1 MLIDILNECIVDM
14 NTVRALET
22 ASADTKKQSEANYK
36 FKQLVV
42 SVKQTIVEIQTAV
55 ENSKFRPST
64 EVMSGLN
71 GIIKNCEQV
80 VKVGAAN
87 AATTGFIEGERKR
100 VYDAVG
106 QDWLDYYQGATAH
119 IISLLEIVKGILPN
133 EDRVKYATNKMRRAA
148 SWGKTADNYR
158 FLNEGLADAEKIL
171 KDLDLDEDSD
181 ILAFLKLVS
190 EGKATIR
197 NLTDE
202 ILAWI
207 KAENLEDTIKTL
219 DVLLSDEALQLYA
232 ETNKVISPSQNVEVE
247 CIPALKPLYDR
258 VQDNVYVLGSNA
270 GMKVEQ
276 WGNTCLIVRE
286 LLNGATVDECMAML
300 DQLQEETLK

>member
-1 MLIDILNECIVDM
+1 MLIDILNKCIVDM
-14 NTVRALET
+14 NTVHALET
-22 ASADTKKQSEANYK
+22 ALADTKKQSEANYK

-42 SVKQTIVEIQTAV
+42 SVKQTVMEIQTAV
-55 ENSKFRPST
+55 ENSNFRPST
-64 EVMSGLN
+64 EVMSRLN

-80 VKVGAAN
+80 VKGGAAN
-87 AATTGFIEGERKR
+87 AATTGFLEGERKR
-100 VYDAVG
+100 VYDEVR

-133 EDRVKYATNKMRRAA
+133 EDRVKYATNKMRKAA

-202 ILAWI
+202 ILVWI
-207 KAENLEDTIKTL
+207 KAENLEDKMHI
-219 DVLLSDEALQLYA
+219 
-232 ETNKVISPSQNVEVE
+232 
-247 CIPALKPLYDR
+247 
-258 VQDNVYVLGSNA
+258 GF
-270 GMKVEQ
+270 
-276 WGNTCLIVRE
+276 
-286 LLNGATVDECMAML
+286 
-300 DQLQEETLK
+300 

>member
-100 VYDAVG
+100 VYEAVG
-106 QDWLDYYQGATAH
+106 QDWLAYYQGATAH

-133 EDRVKYATNKMRRAA
+133 EDRVKYATNKMRSAA
-148 SWGKTADNYR
+148 SWSKTADNYR
-158 FLNEGLADAEKIL
+158 FLNAGLADAEKIL
-171 KDLDLDEDSD
+171 KDLNLDEDSD

-207 KAENLEDTIKTL
+207 KAENLEDKMHI
-219 DVLLSDEALQLYA
+219 EF
-232 ETNKVISPSQNVEVE
+232 
-247 CIPALKPLYDR
+247 
-258 VQDNVYVLGSNA
+258 
-270 GMKVEQ
+270 
-276 WGNTCLIVRE
+276 
-286 LLNGATVDECMAML
+286 
-300 DQLQEETLK
+300 

>member
-87 AATTGFIEGERKR
+87 AATTGFIEGERKK
-100 VYDAVG
+100 VYDEVG
-106 QDWLDYYQGATAH
+106 QDWLAYYQGATAH
-119 IISLLEIVKGILPN
+119 IISLLEIVKGILTN

-148 SWGKTADNYR
+148 SWSKTADNYR
-158 FLNEGLADAEKIL
+158 FLNAGLADAEKIL

-207 KAENLEDTIKTL
+207 KAENLEDKMHI
-219 DVLLSDEALQLYA
+219 
-232 ETNKVISPSQNVEVE
+232 
-247 CIPALKPLYDR
+247 
-258 VQDNVYVLGSNA
+258 GF
-270 GMKVEQ
+270 
-276 WGNTCLIVRE
+276 
-286 LLNGATVDECMAML
+286 
-300 DQLQEETLK
+300 

>member
-71 GIIKNCEQV
+71 GIINNCEQV

-87 AATTGFIEGERKR
+87 AATTGFIESERKR
-100 VYDAVG
+100 VYDAVR
-106 QDWLDYYQGATAH
+106 QDWLDYYQGVTAH

-133 EDRVKYATNKMRRAA
+133 EDQVKYATNKMRRAA
-148 SWGKTADNYR
+148 SWGETADNYR

-190 EGKATIR
+190 ERKATIR

-207 KAENLEDTIKTL
+207 KAENLEDKMHI
-219 DVLLSDEALQLYA
+219 
-232 ETNKVISPSQNVEVE
+232 
-247 CIPALKPLYDR
+247 
-258 VQDNVYVLGSNA
+258 GF
-270 GMKVEQ
+270 
-276 WGNTCLIVRE
+276 
-286 LLNGATVDECMAML
+286 
-300 DQLQEETLK
+300 

>member
-22 ASADTKKQSEANYK
+22 VSADTKKQSEANYK

-42 SVKQTIVEIQTAV
+42 SVKQTIMEIQTAV
-55 ENSKFRPST
+55 ENSNFRPST

-100 VYDAVG
+100 VYDEVR

-133 EDRVKYATNKMRRAA
+133 EDRVKYATNKMRKAA
-148 SWGKTADNYR
+148 NWGKMADNYR

-207 KAENLEDTIKTL
+207 KAENLEDKMYI
-219 DVLLSDEALQLYA
+219 
-232 ETNKVISPSQNVEVE
+232 
-247 CIPALKPLYDR
+247 
-258 VQDNVYVLGSNA
+258 GF
-270 GMKVEQ
+270 
-276 WGNTCLIVRE
+276 
-286 LLNGATVDECMAML
+286 
-300 DQLQEETLK
+300 

>member
-87 AATTGFIEGERKR
+87 AATTGFIEGERKK
-100 VYDAVG
+100 VYDEVG
-106 QDWLDYYQGATAH
+106 QDWLAYYQGATAH
-119 IISLLEIVKGILPN
+119 IISLLEIVKGILTN

-148 SWGKTADNYR
+148 SWSKTADNYR
-158 FLNEGLADAEKIL
+158 FLNAGLADAEKIL

-190 EGKATIR
+190 ERKATIR

-207 KAENLEDTIKTL
+207 KAENLEDTMHI
-219 DVLLSDEALQLYA
+219 EF
-232 ETNKVISPSQNVEVE
+232 
-247 CIPALKPLYDR
+247 
-258 VQDNVYVLGSNA
+258 
-270 GMKVEQ
+270 
-276 WGNTCLIVRE
+276 
-286 LLNGATVDECMAML
+286 
-300 DQLQEETLK
+300 

>member
-22 ASADTKKQSEANYK
+22 TSADTKKQSEANNK

-55 ENSKFRPST
+55 ENSKFSPST

-87 AATTGFIEGERKR
+87 AATTGFIEGERKK
-100 VYDAVG
+100 VYDEVG
-106 QDWLDYYQGATAH
+106 QDWLAYYQGATAH
-119 IISLLEIVKGILPN
+119 IISLLEIVKGILTN

-148 SWGKTADNYR
+148 SWSKTADNYR
-158 FLNEGLADAEKIL
+158 FLNAGLADAEKIL

-207 KAENLEDTIKTL
+207 KAENLEDKMHI
-219 DVLLSDEALQLYA
+219 EF
-232 ETNKVISPSQNVEVE
+232 
-247 CIPALKPLYDR
+247 
-258 VQDNVYVLGSNA
+258 
-270 GMKVEQ
+270 
-276 WGNTCLIVRE
+276 
-286 LLNGATVDECMAML
+286 
-300 DQLQEETLK
+300 

>member
-87 AATTGFIEGERKR
+87 AATTGFIEGERKK
-100 VYDAVG
+100 VYDEVG
-106 QDWLDYYQGATAH
+106 QDWLAYYQGATAH
-119 IISLLEIVKGILPN
+119 IISLLEIVKGILTN

-148 SWGKTADNYR
+148 SWSKTADNYR
-158 FLNEGLADAEKIL
+158 FLNAGLADAEKIL

-190 EGKATIR
+190 ERKATIR

-207 KAENLEDTIKTL
+207 KAENLEDKMHI
-219 DVLLSDEALQLYA
+219 EF
-232 ETNKVISPSQNVEVE
+232 
-247 CIPALKPLYDR
+247 
-258 VQDNVYVLGSNA
+258 
-270 GMKVEQ
+270 
-276 WGNTCLIVRE
+276 
-286 LLNGATVDECMAML
+286 
-300 DQLQEETLK
+300 